1 MIWSR
6 LNFHGLKPPFYSYI
20 RILSLLR
27 EIGMRRA
34 REDGGKEGWGR
45 DREIDRRRGLALSL
59 YRIFLRQEMD
69 LFNELMEGALIES
82 IQISFT
88 RLVLCPPRGFLNQ
101 VFRLTRLLA
110 CCECI
115 ASGYT

>member
-45 DREIDRRRGLALSL
+45 DREIDRRRGFGPVF
-59 YRIFLRQEMD
+59 IPNFPK
-69 LFNELMEGALIES
+69 
-82 IQISFT
+82 T
-88 RLVLCPPRGFLNQ
+88 RDGPL
-101 VFRLTRLLA
+101 
-110 CCECI
+110 
-115 ASGYT
+115 